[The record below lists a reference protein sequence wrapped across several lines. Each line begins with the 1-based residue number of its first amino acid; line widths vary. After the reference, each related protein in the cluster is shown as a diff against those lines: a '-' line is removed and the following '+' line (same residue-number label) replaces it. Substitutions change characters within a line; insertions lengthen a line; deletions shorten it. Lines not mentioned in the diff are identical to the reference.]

1 MSPAGLPLPV
11 WLRRLETL
19 STREIDLGL
28 ERVAEVLG
36 RMALEPP
43 VRTILVGGTNG
54 KGSSVEMLRALLSGT
69 GVVGTY
75 TSPHVIRYNER
86 IAVNGDPATDE
97 QIVAAFEQVEA
108 ARRGVPL
115 TYFEFGT
122 LAALAV
128 FAAKHVDTAILE
140 VGLGGRLDAV
150 NVVDPDASL
159 ITNVSLDHCE
169 WLGHDVES
177 IGREKAGIM
186 RTGKPVV
193 YADADMPASVGEAA
207 EQLGARLIRA
217 GRDYT
222 WTRAE
227 GGCWSWRGMH
237 AELSALDLP
246 ALRGP
251 VQLQN
256 AAGALALVEALGDED
271 RLERESVN
279 RALTKLTLAGRMQ
292 TIRREQEW
300 LFDVAHNPAAAS
312 ALAASLRERGAPVS
326 VAIIGIL
333 DDKNVEGIVSS
344 LAGCVDRWIAVTA
357 SSPRAIDAAELAR
370 RTANETGKA
379 CLIADTLRMAIR
391 NAGAMAG
398 PGGRVLACIA
408 RGIWAAGRRVGRFSV
423 WVGSII
429 R

>member
-1 MSPAGLPLPV
+1 MSPAGLPLPD

-19 STREIDLGL
+19 SPREIDLGL

-36 RMALEPP
+36 RMALPP
-43 VRTILVGGTNG
+43 SARTILVGGTNG

-69 GVVGTY
+69 GAVGTY

-97 QIVAAFEQVEA
+97 QIIAAFEQVEA

-128 FAAKHVDTAILE
+128 FKATGVDTAILE

-150 NVVDPDASL
+150 NVVEPDASL
-159 ITNVSLDHCE
+159 ITNVALDHCE
-169 WLGHDVES
+169 WLGQDVES

-186 RTGKPVV
+186 RAGKPVV
-193 YADADMPASVGEAA
+193 FADVDMPVTVGDRATEI
-207 EQLGARLIRA
+207 GAWLIRA
-217 GRDYT
+217 GHDYT

-227 GGCWSWRGMH
+227 GGSWSWRGRH
-237 AELSALDLP
+237 TELCRLDLP
-246 ALRGP
+246 SLRGP

-256 AAGALALVEALGDED
+256 AAGALALVEALGGADS
-271 RLERESVN
+271 LEKERVN
-279 RALTKLTLAGRMQ
+279 RALTGLSLRGRMQ

-300 LFDVAHNPAAAS
+300 LFDVAHNPAAAR
-312 ALAASLRERGAPVS
+312 ALAAALRQQDAFAS

-333 DDKNVEGIVSS
+333 DDKDVEGIVGS
-344 LAGCVDRWIAVTA
+344 LAESVGSWIAITA

-370 RTANETGKA
+370 RTANATGKA
-379 CLIADTLRMAIR
+379 CLIADTPDMAIR
-391 NAGAMAG
+391 NAGEMAG
-398 PGGRVLACIA
+398 PGGRVLVTGSFYTVGPLLERLSA
-408 RGIWAAGRRVGRFSV
+408 RD
-423 WVGSII
+423 
-429 R
+429 